1 MFNQLSYHAKL
12 YAVAGVGVFAVFI
25 VGMGAI
31 FSIDLAVAEMYTLV
45 AKVEP
50 ATPSE
55 IGSLYERLNYSASV
69 LVVALPMSVIA
80 IVLGTLSL
88 KNAGRMKPS

>member
-1 MFNQLSYHAKL
+1 MFKRMSYHVKL
-12 YAVAGVGVFAVFI
+12 YTVACVGVLAVFI
-25 VGMGAI
+25 VGISAI

-45 AKVEP
+45 TKAGP

-55 IGSLYERLNYSASV
+55 IGSLYQMLNYSASV

-80 IVLGTLSL
+80 IVLGALSL
-88 KNAGRMKPS
+88 KNVRET